1 MICYIGAGFTNS
13 YRPKHKFIKSCNFQL
28 TNTYSVDKLAE
39 HTALTAHEIFT
50 VNKNG
55 SGYEII
61 LFPEPCLKLTK
72 NVDKNPNNINIFEIY
87 RHFSSACL
95 GGTTFNHKLLR
106 ILIILYLIVLQLYS
120 VGHTPGSGGGWSNKL

>member
-72 NVDKNPNNINIFEIY
+72 NVLTGSCMLSMTGVIAYTNVVSTN
-87 RHFSSACL
+87 SSGL
-95 GGTTFNHKLLR
+95 GLTKHKC
-106 ILIILYLIVLQLYS
+106 
-120 VGHTPGSGGGWSNKL
+120 